1 MDKKWLSYEE
11 SITFKKSFPWRTL
24 VVESLYGP
32 VIMRVNNETGQ
43 AVPYRATQDTPKAKD
58 VRENLPL
65 RQKSRYRKTEE
76 GSASTDKEGVNLD
89 GPLAKTISEAGRE
102 PSMAQGLVA
111 IA

>member
-1 MDKKWLSYEE
+1 MHTSLSFASLGTSAMDKKWLSYEE

-58 VRENLPL
+58 VREWIYSFFNP
-65 RQKSRYRKTEE
+65 T
-76 GSASTDKEGVNLD
+76 NH
-89 GPLAKTISEAGRE
+89 IF
-102 PSMAQGLVA
+102 
-111 IA
+111 